1 MERIPG
7 PMRQNGMMYRRQVR
21 GIVVAGVLGA
31 ALAGCGTQVATI
43 DPAAPAASTSP
54 VPPAVGCASVSQAT
68 KVLVSR
74 SMHVVE
80 PMNGSP
86 HRVTQRN
93 AKLVRALFT
102 DLCAAVTH
110 PDTAKGVLYCPADF
124 GVSYVGTFYDGSR
137 TLASF
142 VYGASGCP
150 SVSLTV
156 TTKTKTTLLLGNA
169 ERAAPHL
176 NADLA
181 AVLGVPKSQLAA
193 PTQQINPGGPDRQAA
208 S

>member
-1 MERIPG
+1 MERILC
-7 PMRQNGMMYRRQVR
+7 PMRQNRMMYRRQIR

-43 DPAAPAASTSP
+43 GAAAPAVSTPP

-68 KVLVSR
+68 EVLVSR
-74 SMHVVE
+74 AMHLVE
-80 PMNGSP
+80 PLNGS

-93 AKLVRALFT
+93 TKLVRAFFS

-176 NADLA
+176 DADLA